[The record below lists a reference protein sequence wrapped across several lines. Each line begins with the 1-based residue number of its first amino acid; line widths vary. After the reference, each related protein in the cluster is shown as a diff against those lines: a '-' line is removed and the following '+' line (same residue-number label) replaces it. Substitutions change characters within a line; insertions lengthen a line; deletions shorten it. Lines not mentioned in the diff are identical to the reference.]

1 MPLFGIIG
9 IMTGYI
15 GTMTPMADAMVTT
28 MAARWPRLVLKQQV
42 PLLGTCRQI
51 RRHLF
56 GGQGED
62 LSAEAGVVAKA
73 FQGLLC

>member
-1 MPLFGIIG
+1 MPCAPIFYCGMPLFGIIG
-9 IMTGYI
+9 IMT
-15 GTMTPMADAMVTT
+15 PMAD
-28 MAARWPRLVLKQQV
+28 ARWPRLVLKQQV
-42 PLLGTCRQI
+42 PLLRTCRQI